1 MRVTVF
7 GLGYVGS
14 VMTGCLAQAGHDV
27 IGVDLQRER
36 VEQVRAGGCPVI
48 EPGVPEAIA
57 QGVAEGRVTATTD
70 AVEAVRKASVSF
82 VCVGTPSAPDGSLDV
97 SRVEAVCRRIGQ
109 VLADG
114 PVDAPH
120 HVVIR
125 STVMPGTSARCIDLL
140 AEASG
145 APPGERFTLTINPE
159 FLREGAGISDFLSPP
174 YTLVG
179 SPEPAWAEPLRELYG
194 FVEAPFVVA
203 PLGEAELLKTVCNAW
218 HATKVGFGNEVGRL
232 AGALGVDPHVL
243 MELFVRDERL
253 NLSASYLRP
262 GFAYGG
268 SCLPKD
274 VEALGHLARHHHV
287 ELPVI
292 QGVPRSNS
300 LHVERAVAIIEESG
314 CDRIGFLGLSFK
326 PGTDDLRSSPLLDLV
341 QACLARGLTVRVHDP
356 NVAVGS
362 LVGSNRDY
370 ALGRVRHLA
379 ELLVDDPAELVA
391 GVELVVLGHPD
402 AAFVEAC
409 AALGPQQQIL
419 DLVRAL
425 EPAST
430 AARYRGL
437 CW

>member
-1 MRVTVF
+1 MKVAVF

-27 IGVDLQRER
+27 IGVDLQRSR
-36 VEQVRAGGCPVI
+36 VDQVREGGCPVI

-57 QGVAEGRVTATTD
+57 TGVAEGRVTATTD
-70 AVEAVRKASVSF
+70 AAQAVREAEISF
-82 VCVGTPSAPDGSLDV
+82 ICVGTPSAADGSLDV
-97 SRVEAVCRRIGQ
+97 SRVEAVCRRIGE
-109 VLADG
+109 VLTDRL
-114 PVDAPH
+114 H

-125 STVMPGTSARCIDLL
+125 STVMPGTCARCIDALSD
-140 AEASG
+140 ASG
-145 APPGERFTLTINPE
+145 GAAGERFTLTINPE

-179 SPEPAWAEPLRELYG
+179 APDASWAAPLRELYS
-194 FVEAPFVVA
+194 FLDAPFVVTA
-203 PLGEAELLKTVCNAW
+203 LEVAELLKTVCNAW

-232 AGALGVDPHVL
+232 AGSLGVDPHAL
-243 MELFVRDERL
+243 MDLFVRDERL
-253 NLSASYLRP
+253 NLSAMYLRP

-274 VEALGHLARHHHV
+274 VEALGHLARRQHV

-292 QGVPRSNS
+292 QGVPRSNR
-300 LHVERAVAIIEESG
+300 LHVERAVGIIEGSG

-326 PGTDDLRSSPLLDLV
+326 TDTDDLRNSPLLDLV
-341 QACLARGLTVRVHDP
+341 QACLARGLQVRIHDP
-356 NVAVGS
+356 NVQVGS

-379 ELLVDDPAELVA
+379 DLLVDDPAELVA
-391 GVELVVLGHPD
+391 GSELVVLGHGD
-402 AAFVEAC
+402 ASFARAC
-409 AALGPQQQIL
+409 ATMSRSQQIL
-419 DLVRAL
+419 DLVRGL
-425 EPAST
+425 DPT
-430 AARYRGL
+430 RTPARYHGL

>member
-1 MRVTVF
+1 MKVAVF

-14 VMTGCLAQAGHDV
+14 VMTGCLARAGHEV

-57 QGVAEGRVTATTD
+57 SGVREGRVTATTD
-70 AVEAVRKASVSF
+70 AAEAVGRASISF
-82 VCVGTPSAPDGSLDV
+82 ICVGTPMAADGSLDV
-97 SRVEAVCRRIGQ
+97 SRVEGVCRRIGQ
-109 VLADG
+109 VLGDR
-114 PVDAPH
+114 VH

-125 STVMPGTSARCIDLL
+125 STVMPGTCARCIDVLT
-140 AEASG
+140 EVGG
-145 APPGERFTLTINPE
+145 APAGERFTLTINPE

-179 SPEPAWAEPLRELYG
+179 APEPGWAEPLRELYG
-194 FVEAPFVVA
+194 FLDAPFVVTS
-203 PLGEAELLKTVCNAW
+203 LGVAELLKTVCNAW

-232 AGALGVDPHVL
+232 AGSLGVDPHAL

-274 VEALGHLARHHHV
+274 VEALGHLARRQHV

-292 QGVPRSNS
+292 QGVPRTNR
-300 LHVERAVAIIEESG
+300 LHVDSAVAIIEESG
-314 CDRIGFLGLSFK
+314 CDRVGFLGLSFK
-326 PGTDDLRSSPLLDLV
+326 PDTDDLRSSPLLDLV
-341 QACLARGLTVRVHDP
+341 QACLARGLQVRIHDP
-356 NVAVGS
+356 NVRVGS
-362 LVGSNRDY
+362 LVGSNRAY

-379 ELLVDDPAELVA
+379 DLLVDDPAELVA
-391 GVELVVLGHPD
+391 GSDLVVLGHPD
-402 AAFVEAC
+402 PSFAETC
-409 AALGPQQQIL
+409 RSMGPDQQVL
-419 DLVRAL
+419 DLVRVLDA
-425 EPAST
+425 T
-430 AARYRGL
+430 RTGARYRGL